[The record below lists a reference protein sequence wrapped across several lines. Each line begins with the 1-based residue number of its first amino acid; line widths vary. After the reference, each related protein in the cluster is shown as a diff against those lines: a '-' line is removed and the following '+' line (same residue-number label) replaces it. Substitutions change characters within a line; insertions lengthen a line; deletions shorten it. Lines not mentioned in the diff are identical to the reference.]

1 VINYFSSS
9 KGADD
14 CAERVRQCGVKA
26 ITVQA
31 DVSKKSDIIKLFE
44 ISKKEF
50 GRVDI
55 VMSNSGIEHFGAVD
69 EVTEEDI
76 NRTFNI
82 NVKSQFFVAQ
92 QAYKHMENHGR
103 LILMSSISAQKV
115 MRFSDICD
123 TLYYGVFIS

>member
-1 VINYFSSS
+1 
-9 KGADD
+9 
-14 CAERVRQCGVKA
+14 
-26 ITVQA
+26 
-31 DVSKKSDIIKLFE
+31 
-44 ISKKEF
+44 
-50 GRVDI
+50 
-55 VMSNSGIEHFGAVD
+55 MSNSGIEHFGAVD